1 VQPVGLHP
9 AVVSQMTLK
18 EGSRGLFGFSGDVPI
33 WRDERAIRAVAQ
45 LISAALL
52 IGAVIWLVTNFV
64 QAAEQRGLPLGY
76 DFLSQESG
84 FPLGESVIEY
94 NPSRPFLYAFLVG
107 LLNTLKVSILGIIFA
122 TILGTLIG
130 LARMSSNWLLS
141 RLSLAYIE
149 FFRNTPLLVLLF
161 IWYFAV
167 FNRFPRVRDSFS
179 LPGPIYLNQRGL
191 FVPWPKYTTEGLLF
205 LAAILLGIVTAA
217 AAWIWLRR
225 VREQTGRQT
234 YFWPISLFLLLLF
247 PAMAWISQSGQT
259 ITWDIPILEGFNF
272 QGGTTLTPEFA
283 ALLVGLVTYTAA
295 FIAEVVRSGI
305 QAVDRGQK
313 EAARAI
319 GLSSTQVL
327 SLVIIPQAL
336 RVMIPPMISQFLN
349 LTKNSSLALAIGYPD
364 VFAVG
369 RVMINQAGRAVP
381 VFSMVMLTYL
391 AISLFVSFIL
401 NWYNRRIQYET

>member
-1 VQPVGLHP
+1 
-9 AVVSQMTLK
+9 MTLK
-18 EGSRGLFGFSGDVPI
+18 EGSRRLFGFSGDVPL

-52 IGAVIWLVTNFV
+52 IGAVLWLVSNFI
-64 QAAEQRGLPLGY
+64 QAAALRGLPLGY

-84 FPLGESVIEY
+84 FPIGESVIEY
-94 NPSRPFLYAFLVG
+94 DPSRPFLYAFLVG
-107 LLNTLKVSILGIIFA
+107 LLNTLKVSILGIILA
-122 TILGTLIG
+122 TILGTGIG

-167 FNRFPRVRDSFS
+167 FNRFPRVRDSFA

-205 LAAILLGIVTAA
+205 LAAILLGIVTAT

-295 FIAEVVRSGI
+295 FIAEVVRSGV

-319 GLSSTQVL
+319 GLSGTQVL

-369 RVMINQAGRAVP
+369 RIMINQAGRAVP
-381 VFSMVMLTYL
+381 VFSMIMLTYL
-391 AISLFVSFIL
+391 TISLFVSFIL

>member
-1 VQPVGLHP
+1 
-9 AVVSQMTLK
+9 MTLK
-18 EGSRGLFGFSGDVPI
+18 EGSRRLFGFSGDVPL
-33 WRDERAIRAVAQ
+33 WRDERALRAVAQ
-45 LISAALL
+45 LISAVLL
-52 IGAVIWLVTNFV
+52 IGAIVWLVSNFI

-84 FPLGESVIEY
+84 FPIGESVIEY
-94 NPSRPFLYAFLVG
+94 NPSRPFQYAFLVG
-107 LLNTLKVSILGIIFA
+107 LLNTLKVSILGIILA
-122 TILGTLIG
+122 TILGTGIG

-167 FNRFPRVRDSFS
+167 FNRFPRVRDSFT

-295 FIAEVVRSGI
+295 FIAEVVRSGV

-349 LTKNSSLALAIGYPD
+349 LTKNSSLALVIGYPD

-369 RVMINQAGRAVP
+369 RIMINQAGRAVP

-391 AISLFVSFIL
+391 TISLFVSFIL

>member
-1 VQPVGLHP
+1 
-9 AVVSQMTLK
+9 MTLK
-18 EGSRGLFGFSGDVPI
+18 EGSRRLFGFSGDVPL

-45 LISAALL
+45 LISAALM
-52 IGAVIWLVTNFV
+52 IGAVIWLVTNFI
-64 QAAEQRGLPLGY
+64 QAAELRGLPLGY

-84 FPLGESVIEY
+84 FPIGESVIEY
-94 NPSRPFLYAFLVG
+94 DPSRPFLYAFLVG
-107 LLNTLKVSILGIIFA
+107 LLNTLKVSILGIILA
-122 TILGTLIG
+122 TILGTGIG

-167 FNRFPRVRDSFS
+167 FNRFPRVRDSFT

-205 LAAILLGIVTAA
+205 LAAILLGIVTAT

-295 FIAEVVRSGI
+295 FIAEVVRSGV

-319 GLSSTQVL
+319 GLSGTQVL

-369 RVMINQAGRAVP
+369 RIMINQAGRAVP
-381 VFSMVMLTYL
+381 VFSMIMLTYL
-391 AISLFVSFIL
+391 TISLFVSFIL

>member
-1 VQPVGLHP
+1 
-9 AVVSQMTLK
+9 MTLK
-18 EGSRGLFGFSGDVPI
+18 EGSRRSFGFSGDVPL

-52 IGAVIWLVTNFV
+52 IGAVIWLVNNFI
-64 QAAEQRGLPLGY
+64 QAAGQRGLPLGY

-84 FPLGESVIEY
+84 FPIGESVIEY
-94 NPSRPFLYAFLVG
+94 DPSRPFLYAFLVG

-167 FNRFPRVRDSFS
+167 FNRFPRVRDSLT
-179 LPGPIYLNQRGL
+179 LPGPIYLNLRGL

-205 LAAILLGIVTAA
+205 LAAILLGIVTAI
-217 AAWIWLRR
+217 AAWIFLRR
-225 VREQTGRQT
+225 VRERTGRQT
-234 YFWPISLFLLLLF
+234 FFWPVSIFLLLLF
-247 PAMAWISQSGQT
+247 PALAWISQGGQT
-259 ITWDIPILEGFNF
+259 ITWDIPVLEGFNF

-305 QAVDRGQK
+305 QAVDRGQT
-313 EAARAI
+313 EAARSI
-319 GLSSTQVL
+319 GLSGTQVL
-327 SLVIIPQAL
+327 SLVVIPQAL

-369 RVMINQAGRAVP
+369 RIMINQAGRAVP

-391 AISLFVSFIL
+391 TISLFVSFIL
-401 NWYNRRIQYET
+401 NLYNKRIQYET

>member
-1 VQPVGLHP
+1 
-9 AVVSQMTLK
+9 MTLK
-18 EGSRGLFGFSGDVPI
+18 KGSRRLFGFSGDVPL
-33 WRDERAIRAVAQ
+33 WRDERALRAVAQ
-45 LISAALL
+45 LISAVLL
-52 IGAVIWLVTNFV
+52 IGAVVWLVANFI
-64 QAAEQRGLPLGY
+64 QAAEQRGLPLSY

-167 FNRFPRVRDSFS
+167 FNRFPRVRDSLA
-179 LPGPIYLNQRGL
+179 LPGPIYLNLRGL

-205 LAAILLGIVTAA
+205 LVAILIGIAA
-217 AAWIWLRR
+217 ATIAWIWLRR
-225 VREQTGRQT
+225 IRERTGRQT
-234 YFWPISLFLLLLF
+234 YFWPVSIFLLLLF
-247 PAMAWISQSGQT
+247 PTLAWISQSGQT
-259 ITWDIPILEGFNF
+259 ITWDIPVLEGFNF

-295 FIAEVVRSGI
+295 FIAEVVRSGV
-305 QAVDRGQK
+305 QAVDRGQR

-336 RVMIPPMISQFLN
+336 RVMIPPLISQFLN

-401 NWYNRRIQYET
+401 NLYNKRIQFEA

>member
-1 VQPVGLHP
+1 
-9 AVVSQMTLK
+9 MTLK
-18 EGSRGLFGFSGDVPI
+18 EGSRRLFGFSGDVPL

-52 IGAVIWLVTNFV
+52 IGAVIWLVTNFL
-64 QAAEQRGLPLGY
+64 QAAALRGLPLGY

-84 FPLGESVIEY
+84 FPIGESVIEY
-94 NPSRPFLYAFLVG
+94 DPSRPFLYAFLVG
-107 LLNTLKVSILGIIFA
+107 LLNTLKVSILGIILA
-122 TILGTLIG
+122 TILGTGIA

-167 FNRFPRVRDSFS
+167 FNRFPRVRDSFT

-205 LAAILLGIVTAA
+205 LAAILLGIVTAT

-234 YFWPISLFLLLLF
+234 FFWPVSIFLLLLF
-247 PAMAWISQSGQT
+247 PALAWISQSGQT

-295 FIAEVVRSGI
+295 FIAEVVRSGV

-319 GLSSTQVL
+319 GLSGTQVL

-369 RVMINQAGRAVP
+369 RIMINQAGRAVP

>member
-1 VQPVGLHP
+1 
-9 AVVSQMTLK
+9 MTLK
-18 EGSRGLFGFSGDVPI
+18 EGSRRLFGFSGDVPL

-52 IGAVIWLVTNFV
+52 IGAVIWLVTNFL

-76 DFLSQESG
+76 GFLSQESG
-84 FPLGESVIEY
+84 FPIGESVIQY
-94 NPSRPFLYAFLVG
+94 DPSRPFLYAFLVG
-107 LLNTLKVSILGIIFA
+107 LLNTLKVSILGIILA
-122 TILGTLIG
+122 TILGTGIG

-167 FNRFPRVRDSFS
+167 FNRFPQVRDSFA

-191 FVPWPKYTTEGLLF
+191 FVPWPKHTTEGLLF

-247 PAMAWISQSGQT
+247 PAMAWISQSGRT

-369 RVMINQAGRAVP
+369 RIMINQAGRAVP
-381 VFSMVMLTYL
+381 VFSMVMLVYL
-391 AISLFVSFIL
+391 TISLFVSFIL

>member
-1 VQPVGLHP
+1 
-9 AVVSQMTLK
+9 MTLK
-18 EGSRGLFGFSGDVPI
+18 EGSRGLFGFSGNVPL

-45 LISAALL
+45 LISAVLL
-52 IGAVIWLVTNFV
+52 IGAIIWLVSNFI
-64 QAAEQRGLPLGY
+64 QAAEQRGLPLSY

-84 FPLGESVIEY
+84 FPIGESVIEY
-94 NPSRPFLYAFLVG
+94 DPSRPFLYAFLVG
-107 LLNTLKVSILGIIFA
+107 LLNTLKVSILGIILA
-122 TILGTLIG
+122 TILGTGIG

-141 RLSLAYIE
+141 RLALAYIE
-149 FFRNTPLLVLLF
+149 LFRNIPLLVLLF

-167 FNRFPRVRDSFS
+167 FNRFPRVRDSIS
-179 LPGPIYLNQRGL
+179 IPGPIYLNLRGL
-191 FVPWPKYTTEGLLF
+191 FVPWPRYTTEGLLF
-205 LAAILLGIVTAA
+205 LAAILLGIVTAT

-225 VREQTGRQT
+225 VRERTGRQT
-234 YFWPISLFLLLLF
+234 YFWPVSIVLLLLF
-247 PAMAWISQSGQT
+247 PVLAWSSQGGQT
-259 ITWDIPILEGFNF
+259 ITWDIPVLEGFNF

-283 ALLVGLVTYTAA
+283 ALLVGLTTYTAA
-295 FIAEVVRSGI
+295 FIAEVVRSGV

-327 SLVIIPQAL
+327 SLVIIPQAM
-336 RVMIPPMISQFLN
+336 RVIIPPLISQFLN

-369 RVMINQAGRAVP
+369 RIMINQAGRAVP

>member
-1 VQPVGLHP
+1 
-9 AVVSQMTLK
+9 MTLK
-18 EGSRGLFGFSGDVPI
+18 EGSRRPFGLSGDVPL

-45 LISAALL
+45 LISAVLL
-52 IGAVIWLVTNFV
+52 IGAVIWLVTNFI
-64 QAAEQRGLPLGY
+64 QAAGQRGLPLGY

-84 FPLGESVIEY
+84 FPIGESVIGY
-94 NPSRPFLYAFLVG
+94 DPSRPFLYAFLVG

-167 FNRFPRVRDSFS
+167 FNQFPRVRDSFT
-179 LPGPIYLNQRGL
+179 LPGPIYLNLRGL

-205 LAAILLGIVTAA
+205 LAAILLGIVTAI
-217 AAWIWLRR
+217 AAWIFLRR
-225 VREQTGRQT
+225 LRERTGRQT
-234 YFWPISLFLLLLF
+234 YFWPVSIFLLLLF
-247 PAMAWISQSGQT
+247 PALAWISQGGQT

-305 QAVDRGQK
+305 QAVDRGQT

-327 SLVIIPQAL
+327 SLVVIPQAL

-369 RVMINQAGRAVP
+369 RIMINQAGRAVP

-391 AISLFVSFIL
+391 TISLFVSFNL
-401 NWYNRRIQYET
+401 NLYNKRIQYET

>member
-1 VQPVGLHP
+1 
-9 AVVSQMTLK
+9 MTLK
-18 EGSRGLFGFSGDVPI
+18 EGSRRLFGFSGDVPP

-52 IGAVIWLVTNFV
+52 IGAVIWLVTNFL

-84 FPLGESVIEY
+84 FPIGESVIQY
-94 NPSRPFLYAFLVG
+94 DPSRPFLYAFLVG
-107 LLNTLKVSILGIIFA
+107 LLNTLKVSILGIILA
-122 TILGTLIG
+122 TILGTGIG

-141 RLSLAYIE
+141 KLALAYIE

-167 FNRFPRVRDSFS
+167 FNRFPRVRDSFT

-205 LAAILLGIVTAA
+205 LAAILLGIVTAT

-369 RVMINQAGRAVP
+369 RIMINQAGRAVP
-381 VFSMVMLTYL
+381 VFSMVMLVYL
-391 AISLFVSFIL
+391 TISLFVSFIL

>member
-1 VQPVGLHP
+1 
-9 AVVSQMTLK
+9 MTLK
-18 EGSRGLFGFSGDVPI
+18 EESRRLFGFSGDVPL

-45 LISAALL
+45 LISAALM
-52 IGAVIWLVTNFV
+52 IGAVIWLVTNFI
-64 QAAEQRGLPLGY
+64 QAAELRGLPLGY

-84 FPLGESVIEY
+84 FPIGESVIEY
-94 NPSRPFLYAFLVG
+94 DPSRPFLYAFLVG
-107 LLNTLKVSILGIIFA
+107 LLNTLKVSILGIILA
-122 TILGTLIG
+122 TILGTGIG

-167 FNRFPRVRDSFS
+167 FNRFPRVRDSFA

-191 FVPWPKYTTEGLLF
+191 FVPWPKFTTEGLLF
-205 LAAILLGIVTAA
+205 LAAILLGIATATV
-217 AAWIWLRR
+217 AWIWLRR
-225 VREQTGRQT
+225 VRERTGRET
-234 YFWPISLFLLLLF
+234 YFWPVSIFLLLVF
-247 PAMAWISQSGQT
+247 PALAWISQGGQT
-259 ITWDIPILEGFNF
+259 ITWDIPVLEGFNF

-295 FIAEVVRSGI
+295 FIAEVVRSGV

-319 GLSSTQVL
+319 GLSGTQVL

-369 RVMINQAGRAVP
+369 RIMINQAGRAVP
-381 VFSMVMLTYL
+381 VFSMIMLTYL
-391 AISLFVSFIL
+391 TISLFVSFIL

>member
-1 VQPVGLHP
+1 
-9 AVVSQMTLK
+9 MTLK
-18 EGSRGLFGFSGDVPI
+18 EGSRRLFGFSGDVPL

-52 IGAVIWLVTNFV
+52 IGAVIWLVTNFL

-84 FPLGESVIEY
+84 FPIGESVIQY
-94 NPSRPFLYAFLVG
+94 DPSRPFLYAFLVG
-107 LLNTLKVSILGIIFA
+107 LLNTLKVSILGIILA
-122 TILGTLIG
+122 TILGTGIG

-141 RLSLAYIE
+141 KLALAYIE

-167 FNRFPRVRDSFS
+167 FNRFPRVRDSFT

-319 GLSSTQVL
+319 GLSSIQVL

-369 RVMINQAGRAVP
+369 RIMINQAGRAVP
-381 VFSMVMLTYL
+381 VFSMVMLVYL
-391 AISLFVSFIL
+391 TISLFVSFIL

>member
-1 VQPVGLHP
+1 
-9 AVVSQMTLK
+9 MTLK
-18 EGSRGLFGFSGDVPI
+18 EGSRRRFGFSGDVPL
-33 WRDERAIRAVAQ
+33 WRDERALRAVAQ
-45 LISAALL
+45 LISAVLL
-52 IGAVIWLVTNFV
+52 IGAVIWLVTNFI
-64 QAAEQRGLPLGY
+64 QAAEQRGLPLSY
-76 DFLSQESG
+76 DFLSQETG
-84 FPLGESVIEY
+84 FPIGESVIEY
-94 NPSRPFLYAFLVG
+94 DPSRPFLYAFLVG
-107 LLNTLKVSILGIIFA
+107 LLNTLKVSILGIILA
-122 TILGTLIG
+122 TILGTGIG

-161 IWYFAV
+161 IWFFAV
-167 FNRFPRVRDSFS
+167 FLRLPPVRESFVV
-179 LPGPIYLNQRGL
+179 PGPIYLNQRGL

-205 LAAILLGIVTAA
+205 LAAILQGIVTAT

-225 VREQTGRQT
+225 VRERTGRQT
-234 YFWPISLFLLLLF
+234 FFWPVSIFLLLLF
-247 PAMAWISQSGQT
+247 PALAWISQGGQT
-259 ITWDIPILEGFNF
+259 ITWDIPILGGFNF

-305 QAVDRGQK
+305 QAVDRGQR

-349 LTKNSSLALAIGYPD
+349 LTKNSSLALAIGFPD

-369 RVMINQAGRAVP
+369 RIMINQAGRAVP
-381 VFSMVMLTYL
+381 VFSMIMLTYL
-391 AISLFVSFIL
+391 TISLFTSLVL
-401 NWYNRRIQYET
+401 NSYNRRIQYET

>member
-1 VQPVGLHP
+1 
-9 AVVSQMTLK
+9 MTLK
-18 EGSRGLFGFSGDVPI
+18 EGSRRLFGFSGDVPL

-52 IGAVIWLVTNFV
+52 TGAVIWLVTNFL

-84 FPLGESVIEY
+84 FPIGESVIQY
-94 NPSRPFLYAFLVG
+94 DPSRPFLYAFLVG
-107 LLNTLKVSILGIIFA
+107 LLNTLKVSILGIILA
-122 TILGTLIG
+122 TILGTGIG

-167 FNRFPRVRDSFS
+167 FNRFPRVRDSFA

-247 PAMAWISQSGQT
+247 PAMAWISQSGRT

-369 RVMINQAGRAVP
+369 RIMINQAGRAVP
-381 VFSMVMLTYL
+381 VFSMVMLVYL
-391 AISLFVSFIL
+391 TISLFVSFIL

>member
-1 VQPVGLHP
+1 
-9 AVVSQMTLK
+9 MTLK
-18 EGSRGLFGFSGDVPI
+18 EGSRRPFRFSGDVPL

-45 LISAALL
+45 LISAVLL
-52 IGAVIWLVTNFV
+52 IGAIIWLVTNFI
-64 QAAEQRGLPLGY
+64 QAAEQRGFPLGY

-84 FPLGESVIEY
+84 FPIGESVIDY
-94 NPSRPFLYAFLVG
+94 DPSRPFLYAFLVG

-161 IWYFAV
+161 IWYFAA
-167 FNRFPRVRDSFS
+167 FNRFPRVRDSFT
-179 LPGPIYLNQRGL
+179 LPGPIYLNLRGL

-205 LAAILLGIVTAA
+205 LAAILLGIVTAT
-217 AAWIWLRR
+217 AAWIFLRR
-225 VREQTGRQT
+225 VRERTGRQT
-234 YFWPISLFLLLLF
+234 FFWPVSIFLLLLF
-247 PAMAWISQSGQT
+247 PALAWISQGGQS
-259 ITWDIPILEGFNF
+259 ITWDIPVLEGFNF

-305 QAVDRGQK
+305 QAVDRGQT

-327 SLVIIPQAL
+327 SLVVIPQAL

-369 RVMINQAGRAVP
+369 RIMINQAGRAVP

-391 AISLFVSFIL
+391 TISLFVSFIL
-401 NWYNRRIQYET
+401 NQYNKRIQYET

>member
-1 VQPVGLHP
+1 
-9 AVVSQMTLK
+9 MTLK
-18 EGSRGLFGFSGDVPI
+18 EGSRRLFGFSGDVPL

-52 IGAVIWLVTNFV
+52 IGAVIWLVTNFL

-84 FPLGESVIEY
+84 FPIGESVIQY
-94 NPSRPFLYAFLVG
+94 DPSRPFLYAFLVG
-107 LLNTLKVSILGIIFA
+107 LLNTLKVSILGIILA
-122 TILGTLIG
+122 TILGTGIG

-167 FNRFPRVRDSFS
+167 FNRFPRVRDSFA

-247 PAMAWISQSGQT
+247 PAMAWISQSGRT

-369 RVMINQAGRAVP
+369 RIMINQAGRAVP
-381 VFSMVMLTYL
+381 VFSMVMLVYL
-391 AISLFVSFIL
+391 TISLFVSFIL

>member
-1 VQPVGLHP
+1 
-9 AVVSQMTLK
+9 MTLK
-18 EGSRGLFGFSGDVPI
+18 EGSRRLFGFSGDVPL

-52 IGAVIWLVTNFV
+52 IGAVIWLVTNFL

-84 FPLGESVIEY
+84 FPIGESVIQY
-94 NPSRPFLYAFLVG
+94 DPSRPFLYAFLVG
-107 LLNTLKVSILGIIFA
+107 LLNTLKVSILGIILA
-122 TILGTLIG
+122 TILGTGIG

-167 FNRFPRVRDSFS
+167 FNRFPQVRDSFA

-191 FVPWPKYTTEGLLF
+191 FVPWPKHTTEGLLF

-247 PAMAWISQSGQT
+247 PAMAWISQSGRT

-369 RVMINQAGRAVP
+369 RIMINQAGRAVP
-381 VFSMVMLTYL
+381 VFSMVMLVYL
-391 AISLFVSFIL
+391 TISLFVSFIL

>member
-1 VQPVGLHP
+1 
-9 AVVSQMTLK
+9 MTLK
-18 EGSRGLFGFSGDVPI
+18 EGSRRLFGFSGDVPI

-107 LLNTLKVSILGIIFA
+107 LLNTLKVSILGIILA
-122 TILGTLIG
+122 TILGTGIG

>member
-1 VQPVGLHP
+1 
-9 AVVSQMTLK
+9 MTLK
-18 EGSRGLFGFSGDVPI
+18 GGSRRPFSFSGDVPL
-33 WRDERAIRAVAQ
+33 WRDERALRAVAQ
-45 LISAALL
+45 LISAAIL
-52 IGAVIWLVTNFV
+52 IGAIIWLITNFI

-84 FPLGESVIEY
+84 FPIGESVIEY
-94 NPSRPFLYAFLVG
+94 DPSRPFLYAFLVG
-107 LLNTLKVSILGIIFA
+107 LLNTLKVSILGIILA

-167 FNRFPRVRDSFS
+167 FNRFPRVPESFI
-179 LPGPIYLNQRGL
+179 LPGPIYLNLRGL

-205 LAAILLGIVTAA
+205 LAAILLGIVTAT
-217 AAWIWLRR
+217 AAWILLRR
-225 VREQTGRQT
+225 VRERTGRQT
-234 YFWPISLFLLLLF
+234 FFWPVSIFLLLLF
-247 PAMAWISQSGQT
+247 PALAWILQGGQT
-259 ITWDIPILEGFNF
+259 ITWDIPVLEGFNF
-272 QGGTTLTPEFA
+272 QGGSTLTPEFA

-305 QAVDRGQK
+305 LAVDRGQT

-319 GLSSTQVL
+319 GLSSSQVL
-327 SLVIIPQAL
+327 SLVVIPQAL

-369 RVMINQAGRAVP
+369 RIMINQAGRAVP

-391 AISLFVSFIL
+391 TISLFVSFIL
-401 NWYNRRIQYET
+401 NQYNKRIQYEN

>member
-1 VQPVGLHP
+1 
-9 AVVSQMTLK
+9 MTLK
-18 EGSRGLFGFSGDVPI
+18 EGSRRLFGFSGDVPL
-33 WRDERAIRAVAQ
+33 WRDERALRAVAQ
-45 LISAALL
+45 LISAALM
-52 IGAVIWLVTNFV
+52 IGAVLWLVSNFI
-64 QAAEQRGLPLGY
+64 QAAELRGLPLGY

-84 FPLGESVIEY
+84 FPIGESVIEY
-94 NPSRPFLYAFLVG
+94 DPSRPFLYAFLVG
-107 LLNTLKVSILGIIFA
+107 LLNTLKVSILGIILA
-122 TILGTLIG
+122 TILGTGIG

-167 FNRFPRVRDSFS
+167 FNRLPRVRDSFS

-205 LAAILLGIVTAA
+205 LAAILLGIVTAT

-295 FIAEVVRSGI
+295 FIAEVVRSGV

-319 GLSSTQVL
+319 GLSGTQVL

-369 RVMINQAGRAVP
+369 RIMINQAGRAVP

-391 AISLFVSFIL
+391 TISLFVSFIL

>member
-1 VQPVGLHP
+1 
-9 AVVSQMTLK
+9 MTLK
-18 EGSRGLFGFSGDVPI
+18 EGSRRLFGFSGDVPL
-33 WRDERAIRAVAQ
+33 WRDERALRAVAQ
-45 LISAALL
+45 LFSAVLM
-52 IGAVIWLVTNFV
+52 IGAVIWLVTNFI
-64 QAAEQRGLPLGY
+64 QAAELRGLPLGY

-84 FPLGESVIEY
+84 FPIGESVIEY
-94 NPSRPFLYAFLVG
+94 DPSRPFLYAFLVG
-107 LLNTLKVSILGIIFA
+107 LLNTLKVSILGIILA
-122 TILGTLIG
+122 TILGTGIG
-130 LARMSSNWLLS
+130 LARMSSNWLLN

-167 FNRFPRVRDSFS
+167 FNRFPRVRDSFT

-205 LAAILLGIVTAA
+205 LAAILLGIATAT

-234 YFWPISLFLLLLF
+234 FFWPVSIFLLLLF
-247 PAMAWISQSGQT
+247 PALAWISQSGQT

-295 FIAEVVRSGI
+295 FIAEVVRSGV

-319 GLSSTQVL
+319 GLSGTQVL

-369 RVMINQAGRAVP
+369 RIMINQAGRAVP

>member
-1 VQPVGLHP
+1 
-9 AVVSQMTLK
+9 MTLK
-18 EGSRGLFGFSGDVPI
+18 EGSRRPFGFSGDVPI
-33 WRDERAIRAVAQ
+33 WRDERALRAVAQ
-45 LISAALL
+45 LISAVLL
-52 IGAVIWLVTNFV
+52 IGAVIWLVTNFL
-64 QAAEQRGLPLGY
+64 QAAEQRGLSIAY
-76 DFLSQESG
+76 DFLSEEAG
-84 FPLGESVIEY
+84 FPIGESVIQY
-94 NPSRPFLYAFLVG
+94 DPSRPFLYAFQVG
-107 LLNTLKVSILGIIFA
+107 LLNTLKVSLIGIVFAIILD
-122 TILGTLIG
+122 TLIG

-167 FNRFPRVRDSFS
+167 FNQFPRVRDSFT

-205 LAAILLGIVTAA
+205 LAAILLGIITAI
-217 AAWIWLRR
+217 AAWIFLRR

-234 YFWPISLFLLLLF
+234 FFWPVSLFLLLLF
-247 PAMAWISQSGQT
+247 PALAWISQGGQT
-259 ITWDIPILEGFNF
+259 ITWDIPVLEGFNF
-272 QGGTTLTPEFA
+272 QGGTTLTPEFS

-305 QAVDRGQK
+305 QAVDRGQM

-369 RVMINQAGRAVP
+369 RIMINQAGRAVP

-391 AISLFVSFIL
+391 AISVFTSLIL
-401 NWYNRRIQYET
+401 NLYNRRIQFET